1 MFRFRRKDGES
12 QMVFNQRS
20 AKKILE
26 WFQHSKVRMAHH
38 RVLKAIFLASWHE
51 KRPAIGLRQH
61 CLQLARECRT
71 RAWWESLQASSTQS
85 GRKAEGL
92 VRARAGHPTTA
103 WEDVFVQVFG
113 AHWRAERD
121 SCASRRDWMC
131 HCDDFINQVCDF
143 WNLPKLPHS
152 NRHCAFHD
160 TGRAANSECWDDIPI
175 LPDHP
180 LDQKFLSSRG
190 RLWIQ
195 VDCKGIA
202 DLTSGRAVLQAE
214 ELHPAF
220 IRISRDLLRLH
231 SMGWKPMHDGLEF
244 VLWAP
249 RKYNPIADHGCNV
262 SMDHQKDF
270 RTKNAAS
277 LQDALEQRYN
287 LRLCVDGGLRASGE
301 AAFAFALFS
310 AVLGEDGAYAYT
322 LLWREA
328 VLLGGVRSSF
338 TAEAVALETSL
349 AAITEEMSG

>member
-20 AKKILE
+20 AKKVLE

-160 TGRAANSECWDDIPI
+160 TGRAANSVVGTIFRFCRTTRWIRNSYPVGGDFGYRLIAKGLLISPRDVPFYKQRSSTQHLFGYQETSCVCTPWVGSPCMMGWNLCFGRLANTTLSLTTAATCPWTTKKISVRKM
-175 LPDHP
+175 LHHY
-180 LDQKFLSSRG
+180 KTHSSR
-190 RLWIQ
+190 
-195 VDCKGIA
+195 DTTC
-202 DLTSGRAVLQAE
+202 
-214 ELHPAF
+214 
-220 IRISRDLLRLH
+220 
-231 SMGWKPMHDGLEF
+231 
-244 VLWAP
+244 
-249 RKYNPIADHGCNV
+249 
-262 SMDHQKDF
+262 
-270 RTKNAAS
+270 
-277 LQDALEQRYN
+277 
-287 LRLCVDGGLRASGE
+287 
-301 AAFAFALFS
+301 AFAWM
-310 AVLGEDGAYAYT
+310 AV
-322 LLWREA
+322 
-328 VLLGGVRSSF
+328 
-338 TAEAVALETSL
+338 
-349 AAITEEMSG
+349 